1 MMKIPNPEEQKNW
14 NPGSEYLAIEL
25 ANRFNVPKDEI
36 TTFQPFIRVYRK
48 GAVLIQEEELD
59 KSLFLLRS
67 GMLEVSKNAAG
78 KQTDLGTVEAVNFVG
93 EMSLINDERRSATI
107 KALSDQVLVYCFV
120 KPNLS
125 LILSNPKWA
134 ELLVSR
140 FAKNLATSNK
150 QIADMRQKMEW
161 QKTEITTLQTELEH
175 HKGQSTL
182 IVRKT
187 ELVLNAILR
196 FQETTRERA
205 VVGSKG
211 WGYLMALSQLSLALI
226 KHYLPETRVP
236 NGDVEKQVMQQ
247 CLAEVRKNSTA
258 GVFDDFDV

>member
-1 MMKIPNPEEQKNW
+1 MKTPDPDEQKNW
-14 NPGSEYLAIEL
+14 IPGSDYLAVEL
-25 ANRFNVPKDEI
+25 ANRFSVPKDEI
-36 TTFQPFIRVYRK
+36 TTFLPFIRVYTR
-48 GAVLIQEEELD
+48 GSVLIQEEELD
-59 KSLFLLRS
+59 KSLFLLRA
-67 GMLEVSKNAAG
+67 GTLEVYKNAAG
-78 KQTDLGTVEAVNFVG
+78 RQTGLGTVEAVNFVG

-134 ELLVSR
+134 ELLISR
-140 FAKNLATSNK
+140 FAKNLATSNN
-150 QIADMRQKMEW
+150 QLAEMRQKLEW
-161 QKTEITTLQTELEH
+161 QKEEAAKLQAELDR
-175 HKGQSTL
+175 HKSLSAQIL
-182 IVRKT
+182 KKT
-187 ELVLNAILR
+187 ELVLNSILR
-196 FQETTRERA
+196 FQATTRDRA

-236 NGDVEKQVMQQ
+236 HGDVEKPVMQQ
-247 CLAEVRKNSTA
+247 CLAEVRKNNPT